1 MKLTQ
6 DMRDLLSLMQ
16 RHGVAYLLVGGYAVN
31 LHGYVRATQDID
43 FLIRPDPDN
52 ARRLAIALQEFGFGK
67 AGLPLEDFSRE
78 GLAVHLGVSPNRI
91 DLLTSISG
99 LTADEAFADA
109 VHGTLDGLDVAVIS
123 LEKLIASK
131 ERSPRL
137 RDRADAEELRKI
149 AASR

>member
-1 MKLTQ
+1 MNLTN
-6 DMRDLLSLMQ
+6 DMRDLVALLQ

-31 LHGYVRATQDID
+31 VHGYARATQDID
-43 FLIRPDPDN
+43 FLIRPDAEN
-52 ARRLAIALQEFGFGK
+52 ARKLALALAEFGFGK
-67 AGLPLEDFSRE
+67 AGLPLDDFARE
-78 GLAVHLGVSPNRI
+78 GLAVHLGVPPNRI

-99 LTADEAFADA
+99 LSADEAFADA
-109 VHGTLDGLDVAVIS
+109 IVLTVDGQDVAVIS

-137 RDRADAEELRKI
+137 RDRADAEELRRI